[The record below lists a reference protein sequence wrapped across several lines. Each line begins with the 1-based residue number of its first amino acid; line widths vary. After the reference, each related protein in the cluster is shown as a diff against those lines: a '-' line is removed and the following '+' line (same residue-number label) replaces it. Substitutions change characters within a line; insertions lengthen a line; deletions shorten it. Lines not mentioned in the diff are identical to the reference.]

1 MNFNDVASTT
11 QVSCTQPKS
20 VNKGKNTTTF
30 VSASGKAMTSSWT
43 ERQLFGGAI
52 TCNLPSH
59 WRDVS
64 DVRDVPDH
72 QEVFQDISSTRD
84 PCFIIEILARHDG
97 IDGDPAQFFF
107 RDLSEANASVE
118 SKFSVLDENL
128 IHDPPP
134 MCIISSGV
142 GIQKIHRGRDTDY
155 EGNPR
160 ELTFEY
166 INIELCVLRLKHLQT
181 DLLMTLSC
189 TMSNYSEVQTS
200 FSDNFR
206 RMLSTITIRDFGL
219 FGEDKT

>member
-1 MNFNDVASTT
+1 MIAHSNFFCLITGSM
-11 QVSCTQPKS
+11 
-20 VNKGKNTTTF
+20 
-30 VSASGKAMTSSWT
+30 AMSSPWT

-72 QEVFQDISSTRD
+72 QEAFQDISSTRD
-84 PCFIIEILARHDG
+84 PCFIVEIICYQDG

-107 RDLSEANASVE
+107 RDLSESNASIE
-118 SKFSVLDENL
+118 SEFSVIKEEL
-128 IHDPPP
+128 IRDPPP
-134 MCIISSGV
+134 KCIISSGV

-166 INIELCVLRLKHLQT
+166 INIELLVLRFKYLQT
-181 DLLMTLSC
+181 DLLVTLSS
-189 TMSNYSEVQTS
+189 TMSNRSEVQTC

-206 RMLSTITIRDFGL
+206 RMLSTLTIRDYGL
-219 FGEDKT
+219 FGDGET